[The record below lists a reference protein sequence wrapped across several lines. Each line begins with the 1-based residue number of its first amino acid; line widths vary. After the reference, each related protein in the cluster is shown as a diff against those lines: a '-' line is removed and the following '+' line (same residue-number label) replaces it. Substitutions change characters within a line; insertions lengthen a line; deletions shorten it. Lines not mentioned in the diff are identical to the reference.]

1 MTNELSIRTQSDV
14 INLAKDFIKTNNII
28 TSKKYNVENAMV
40 SLFTNVLS
48 VKDKNDKSVMETCTP
63 LSIQNAIYECITNEL
78 TPSKK
83 QTYFIPYGGELTS
96 QTSYFG
102 NVKRAK
108 DVANVIIHSQ
118 VVREGDSIDIEMRA
132 NGTMLIRHKPDIKS
146 LNKPIIMAYAVASN
160 PVTGEVVDSDIMTIE
175 EIKKSWAKSKSG
187 GQVSKEFPHEMARR
201 TVTNRLA
208 KHFINTSD
216 DTNKIIITNPD
227 GTQIQV
233 NEYDDLIDTNY
244 TINTEEQ
251 DKFEKEPFDPKTN
264 DFVVTGENLSLGNL
278 TPITDEAEIP
288 ENAVVID
295 YNLVKGGIN
304 KDKFR
309 LIPNTFDKSSYT
321 CKAVILNDEGRA
333 LVNGENN

>member
-1 MTNELSIRTQSDV
+1 MANELVIKTQSDV
-14 INLAKDFIKTNNII
+14 MNLAKDFIKQNNII
-28 TSKKYNVENAMV
+28 TSKKYNVENAMI

-48 VKDKNDKSVMETCTP
+48 VKDKNGKAVLETCTP

-83 QTYFIPYGGELTS
+83 QAYFIPYGNELTS

-102 NVKRAK
+102 NVKKAR
-108 DVANVIIHSQ
+108 DVANVVIHSQ
-118 VVREGDSIDIEMRA
+118 VVREGDSIDVEMRA

-175 EIKKSWAKSKSG
+175 EIKKSWAKSRSG
-187 GQVSKEFPHEMARR
+187 GAVSKEFPHEMARR

-227 GTQIQV
+227 GSQIQV
-233 NEYDDLIDTNY
+233 DQYDDLIDTDY

-251 DKFEKEPFDPKTN
+251 EKFEKEPFNPETN
-264 DFVVTGENLSLGNL
+264 EYVVTSDNLSLGNL
-278 TPITDEAEIP
+278 QPIADAVEIP
-288 ENAVVID
+288 EGAVEVPYSEYKNNKEK
-295 YNLVKGGIN
+295 YNMIAGSYNTSKKTCMVT
-304 KDKFR
+304 
-309 LIPNTFDKSSYT
+309 LI
-321 CKAVILNDEGRA
+321 EQ
-333 LVNGENN
+333 